1 MTKLKARQ
9 EIFQAIRT
17 NGPVQYAAL
26 PAYLS
31 SSHTGVTIDLALAE
45 LVFLGRVTI
54 SKERQLTAR

>member
-9 EIFQAIRT
+9 EIFQAIRQ

-31 SSHTGVTIDLALAE
+31 SNHTETTIGHAVAE
-45 LVFLGRVTI
+45 LVYLGRVMIT
-54 SKERQLTAR
+54 KERQLTAR

>member
-9 EIFQAIRT
+9 EIFKAIRQ

-31 SSHTGVTIDLALAE
+31 SSHTVSTIDNAVAE
-45 LVFLGRVTI
+45 LVYLGRVMI